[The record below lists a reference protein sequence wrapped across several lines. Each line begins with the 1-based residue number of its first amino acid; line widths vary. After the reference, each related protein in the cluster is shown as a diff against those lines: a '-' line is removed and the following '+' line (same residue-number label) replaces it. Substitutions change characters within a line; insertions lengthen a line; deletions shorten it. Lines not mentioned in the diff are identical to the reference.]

1 MFSFPRK
8 LLHIDRQLGGH
19 GLLSFSHEAEAR
31 KLQRLFS
38 CLRSQQR
45 HGLAA
50 RGILSRAARQHG
62 YFASCGQR
70 ISIVPGE
77 FPRNVQKTYCDGP
90 ITYLSRYDLFL
101 CRHGQIL
108 TDGDPSR
115 QLVQIIPY
123 DNTTL
128 RRFCFANGFFTLGD
142 ITRVHNGASQWYLPD
157 ALIEMTSM
165 LPMAPSNDPT
175 TLLVGQF
182 WQPMTAQVGQ
192 LFNSSDV
199 LRIDG
204 RQEDIVLVTRFAKMR
219 SSHFYK
225 LTKGQLRL
233 PFDSLFNRP
242 LVTRCNLALQS
253 DGTYARKHIR
263 FQNSPRWRVY
273 DDFPIP
279 DWVPWVL
286 GMLSKVDQSYVARPY
301 TDGSHT
307 PLPGISNYFRPDKSN
322 ANATCSI
329 IIKDDTP
336 DWKAKP
342 VIAIHIDRGDE
353 IGADAAYT
361 MEFLALAAS
370 LQVTV
375 LSKGRLHATGSDAKS
390 VLDLIPGRRQRL
402 QQVFKDHH
410 FLLQCIDNSLYRGAP
425 MPYKVPSHVEKD
437 KTKKDAQGRLGVNWT
452 NDEWGNWIA
461 DRVAAKDTK
470 ALQLQ
475 GI

>member
-1 MFSFPRK
+1 
-8 LLHIDRQLGGH
+8 
-19 GLLSFSHEAEAR
+19 
-31 KLQRLFS
+31 
-38 CLRSQQR
+38 
-45 HGLAA
+45 
-50 RGILSRAARQHG
+50 
-62 YFASCGQR
+62 
-70 ISIVPGE
+70 
-77 FPRNVQKTYCDGP
+77 
-90 ITYLSRYDLFL
+90 
-101 CRHGQIL
+101 
-108 TDGDPSR
+108 
-115 QLVQIIPY
+115 
-123 DNTTL
+123 
-128 RRFCFANGFFTLGD
+128 
-142 ITRVHNGASQWYLPD
+142 
-157 ALIEMTSM
+157 
-165 LPMAPSNDPT
+165 
-175 TLLVGQF
+175 
-182 WQPMTAQVGQ
+182 
-192 LFNSSDV
+192 
-199 LRIDG
+199 
-204 RQEDIVLVTRFAKMR
+204 
-219 SSHFYK
+219 
-225 LTKGQLRL
+225 
-233 PFDSLFNRP
+233 
-242 LVTRCNLALQS
+242 
-253 DGTYARKHIR
+253 
-263 FQNSPRWRVY
+263 
-273 DDFPIP
+273 
-279 DWVPWVL
+279 
-286 GMLSKVDQSYVARPY
+286 MLSKVDQSYVARPY

-307 PLPGISNYFRPDKSN
+307 PLPGISNYFRPDTSN

-375 LSKGRLHATGSDAKS
+375 LSEGRLHATGSDAKS

-475 GI
+475 GIKYVIMTVPA